1 MSKTR
6 GRFARL
12 GQELTS
18 SITAVRLDLV
28 PVPEPRERHGLVDVV
43 IGESI
48 TSTPSRWQVTR

>member
-12 GQELTS
+12 GRG
-18 SITAVRLDLV
+18 SIAAVRLDLV

-48 TSTPSRWQVTR
+48 TSTPSRCQR